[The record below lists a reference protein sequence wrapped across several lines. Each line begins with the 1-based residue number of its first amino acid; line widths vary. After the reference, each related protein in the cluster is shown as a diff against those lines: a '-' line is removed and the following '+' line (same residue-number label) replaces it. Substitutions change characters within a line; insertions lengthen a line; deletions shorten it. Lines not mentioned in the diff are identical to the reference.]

1 MGCEARI
8 PVAFTGI
15 AMSGPDTEEGGTR
28 MRKFLLMVGALI
40 VLALGSLEV
49 IVAHNLEVTEELSA
63 PGDTPWR

>member
-1 MGCEARI
+1 
-8 PVAFTGI
+8 
-15 AMSGPDTEEGGTR
+15 